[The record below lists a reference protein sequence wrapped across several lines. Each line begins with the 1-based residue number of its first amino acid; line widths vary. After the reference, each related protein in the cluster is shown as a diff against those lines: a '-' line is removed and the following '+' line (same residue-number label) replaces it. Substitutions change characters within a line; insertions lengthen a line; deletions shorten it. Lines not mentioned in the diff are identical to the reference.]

1 MFGWESKLHGAFERG
16 ARSELFLVALFTVM
30 GLAVRVPGLGYIS
43 GDMSIYLLPWYEQ
56 MASQGFGALAQQIG
70 DYGIPYQTLMILA
83 TYLPFSPVVS
93 LKLISIASDVLF
105 AFSLGLLVV
114 QLTDNRAHFTV
125 AYAIALLSP
134 VAVVNSSVWGQCDAL
149 FTALA
154 LLAVYYLLRDQPAR
168 AFVFLGLS
176 FAFKLQAVFIL
187 PLFIFHYIVRARFSI
202 AWFGV
207 SALTFMAA
215 SFPGYLMGRS
225 LLDPF
230 AIYLSQTGTYPQLNV
245 SYPSIWAFLGEVT
258 CMMKPAI
265 VIAFAVLFAGLVLL
279 MRQSDRLVEKGD
291 CVLVASWV
299 SFTCVELLPS
309 MHERYAYLAVALLIV
324 VCFVDRRVIP
334 IAGTMAVV
342 DLLIYGRSLVGV
354 TVDNVLIATVV
365 LTCWMALTYL
375 TFCGRRPREAASAL
389 DPAAR

>member
-16 ARSELFLVALFTVM
+16 ARSELFLVALFTIM

-56 MASQGFGALAQQIG
+56 MASQGFGALAQQVG

-154 LLAVYYLLRDQPAR
+154 LLAVITCCATSP
-168 AFVFLGLS
+168 
-176 FAFKLQAVFIL
+176 
-187 PLFIFHYIVRARFSI
+187 RAR
-202 AWFGV
+202 
-207 SALTFMAA
+207 L
-215 SFPGYLMGRS
+215 
-225 LLDPF
+225 
-230 AIYLSQTGTYPQLNV
+230 
-245 SYPSIWAFLGEVT
+245 
-258 CMMKPAI
+258 C
-265 VIAFAVLFAGLVLL
+265 
-279 MRQSDRLVEKGD
+279 
-291 CVLVASWV
+291 SWV
-299 SFTCVELLPS
+299 
-309 MHERYAYLAVALLIV
+309 
-324 VCFVDRRVIP
+324 
-334 IAGTMAVV
+334 
-342 DLLIYGRSLVGV
+342 
-354 TVDNVLIATVV
+354 
-365 LTCWMALTYL
+365 
-375 TFCGRRPREAASAL
+375 
-389 DPAAR
+389 